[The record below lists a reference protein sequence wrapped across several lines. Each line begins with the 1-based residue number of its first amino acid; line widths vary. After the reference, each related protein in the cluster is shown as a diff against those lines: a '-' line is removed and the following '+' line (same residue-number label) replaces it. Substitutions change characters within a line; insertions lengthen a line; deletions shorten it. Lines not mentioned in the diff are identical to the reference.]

1 MAATSSTQ
9 SILRGRPLPGNKE
22 DDSSLTPHPLNA
34 SQHML
39 LIYSINSHIYLPPP
53 PRLSV
58 SVSAV
63 LGGHPFNPPLTPSH
77 FITSSQGQLC
87 SVVTCNECGSIS
99 RTYDPFTS
107 LSLPLATHHDITVTV
122 TVLRHMPRLS
132 TAALAELWHQHQH
145 QHQHREALGK
155 KGQGQDKLLDKGSNQ
170 GSDKGQ
176 GQHQGQGKG
185 LDKEKEKAAFIEMI
199 LARHAEA
206 SRPLRLCVVLPR
218 LAGRWVGRWVG
229 K

>member
-1 MAATSSTQ
+1 
-9 SILRGRPLPGNKE
+9 
-22 DDSSLTPHPLNA
+22 
-34 SQHML
+34 ML
-39 LIYSINSHIYLPPP
+39 LIYSINSHIYLPPPP

-77 FITSSQGQLC
+77 FITSPQGQLC
-87 SVVTCNECGSIS
+87 SVVTCNVCGSIS